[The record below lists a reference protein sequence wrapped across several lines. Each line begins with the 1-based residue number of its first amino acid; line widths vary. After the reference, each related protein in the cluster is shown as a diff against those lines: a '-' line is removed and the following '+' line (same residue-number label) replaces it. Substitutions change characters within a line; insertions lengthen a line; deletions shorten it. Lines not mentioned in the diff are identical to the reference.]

1 MGAKALAA
9 RGRLGQTSRRYADQP
24 DRILDARRDLAVAKI
39 EDYVAKV
46 VADAPPLTADQRD
59 QLALLLRGGGSDA
72 T

>member
-39 EDYVAKV
+39 EDYIAKIV
-46 VADAPPLTADQRD
+46 DDAPPLNQAQRD
-59 QLALLLRGGGSDA
+59 KLALLLRGGGPGA
-72 T
+72 